1 MRSED
6 CQSLRMRILL
16 VEDNEQLSEWLGQL
30 LEGRSHAVDR
40 VRDAEA
46 AGAAVL
52 GFRYDLLILDLGL
65 PGQPGLDFLRDLR
78 RRGDKTP
85 VLILTASD
93 GPTARVAG
101 LDSGADDYLAKPF
114 AVEELEARIRA
125 LLRRAQG
132 RADNVVRYG
141 SLVLDEATGVIEA
154 NGAVL
159 ALTPRERAV
168 LQSLLARAGGVVP
181 KDTLVDA
188 VFGFNEDAS
197 ASAIELYVHRVRRK
211 LEGSGLEIVTLRGI
225 GYALREGRKDGA

>member
-1 MRSED
+1 
-6 CQSLRMRILL
+6 MRILL
-16 VEDNEQLSEWLGQL
+16 VEDNERLSDWLGQL
-30 LEGRSHAVDR
+30 LRGRSHAVDC
-40 VRDAEA
+40 VGDAEA
-46 AGAAVL
+46 AAAAVR
-52 GFRYDLLILDLGL
+52 GFRYDLVILDLGL
-65 PGQPGLDFLRDLR
+65 PGQPGLDFLRELR
-78 RRGDKTP
+78 RGGDKTA

-125 LLRRAQG
+125 LMRRAQG
-132 RADNVVRYG
+132 RADNVARFG
-141 SLVLDEATGVIEA
+141 DLVLDEATGVFEA
-154 NGAVL
+154 RGTAL

-168 LQSLLARAGGVVP
+168 LHSLMARAGGVVP
-181 KDTLVDA
+181 KDTLVEA

-225 GYALREGRKDGA
+225 GYALREGRRDGA

>member
-1 MRSED
+1 
-6 CQSLRMRILL
+6 MRILL
-16 VEDNEQLSEWLGQL
+16 VEDNEQLSDWLGQL

-40 VRDAEA
+40 VQDAEA
-46 AGAAVL
+46 ADAAL
-52 GFRYDLLILDLGL
+52 CSFRYDLLILDLGL
-65 PGQPGLDFLRDLR
+65 PGRQGLDFLRDLR
-78 RRGDKTP
+78 RRGDKTT

-132 RADNVVRYG
+132 RAENIVRFG
-141 SLVLDEATGVIEA
+141 RLVLDEATEIIDVAGMT
-154 NGAVL
+154 L

-168 LQSLLARAGGVVP
+168 LNTLLARAGGVVT
-181 KDTLVDA
+181 KDTLVEA

-211 LEGSGLEIVTLRGI
+211 LAGSGLEIVTLRGI
-225 GYALREGRKDGA
+225 GYALREGRADGP

>member
-1 MRSED
+1 
-6 CQSLRMRILL
+6 MRILL
-16 VEDNEQLSEWLGQL
+16 VEDNEQLSDWLGQL

-40 VRDAEA
+40 VQDAEA
-46 AGAAVL
+46 ADAAL
-52 GFRYDLLILDLGL
+52 CSFRYDLLILDLGL
-65 PGQPGLDFLRDLR
+65 PGRQGLDFLRDLR
-78 RRGDKTP
+78 RRGDKTT

-132 RADNVVRYG
+132 RAGNSVRFG
-141 SLVLDEATGVIEA
+141 RLVLDEATEIIDVAGMT
-154 NGAVL
+154 L

-168 LQSLLARAGGVVP
+168 LNTLLARAGGVVT
-181 KDTLVDA
+181 KDTLVEA

-211 LEGSGLEIVTLRGI
+211 LAGSGLEIVTLRGI
-225 GYALREGRKDGA
+225 GYALREGRADGP